1 MAHFSVASLTQ
12 VVWLLVFI
20 CWTPSST
27 GAAFSL
33 EEEFL
38 QLKENYIQ
46 MTQVVKSLEAKVE
59 QLKSLESTAIEQQ
72 AKVTQLEAKMTQLE
86 SQGELNNEQRQDLT
100 LKVTQLEVKNVQ
112 LEVKIEKLEAKV
124 EQQDSLLTSLLREKN
139 ERTATNFNSVAI
151 SNNQSAVVSING
163 LPSSCGDL
171 KMIGHIWSGIYSVM
185 GLAKMESVY
194 CDFTKL
200 PEDEGFQ
207 IWIGY
212 VDVKSA
218 PVHFYVQRN
227 SSFSETLYTN
237 TPIPFDFARVN
248 EGNAMDLTTGKFKAP
263 RPGTYFFSFA
273 GVARLESSSS
283 YVQFNSDLF
292 LNGKRIGAS
301 LVVENNVPVNQYSPM
316 SLQSTLNLEKGDQVY
331 VMIYY
336 DGSSSYLFDDI
347 YHRTHF
353 TGFMLEE
360 EIVASL

>member
-1 MAHFSVASLTQ
+1 
-12 VVWLLVFI
+12 
-20 CWTPSST
+20 
-27 GAAFSL
+27 
-33 EEEFL
+33 
-38 QLKENYIQ
+38 
-46 MTQVVKSLEAKVE
+46 
-59 QLKSLESTAIEQQ
+59 
-72 AKVTQLEAKMTQLE
+72 
-86 SQGELNNEQRQDLT
+86 

-200 PEDEGFQ
+200 PEDEGKRFRISRIIHLQLLSIFYEKGFQ